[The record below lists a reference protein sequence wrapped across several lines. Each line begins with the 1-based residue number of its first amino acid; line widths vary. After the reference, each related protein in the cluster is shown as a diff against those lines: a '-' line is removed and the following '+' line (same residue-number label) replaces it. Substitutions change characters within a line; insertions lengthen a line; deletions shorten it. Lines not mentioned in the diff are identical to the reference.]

1 MKEFVEEFKEFISRG
16 NVMDLAV
23 AVIVGGAFSAI
34 VNSLVGDLITPL
46 LSLFT
51 GGIDFGHLVVRLGE
65 GAGAAE
71 FHYGNFI
78 QALIN
83 FLVISFIVFL
93 FIKGIGKVLRR
104 KKDEAPPTKACP
116 FCAQDIPAAAVRC
129 PSCTTILD
137 EDAVPQNLR

>member
-1 MKEFVEEFKEFISRG
+1 VKFIQEFKEFISRG

-46 LSLFT
+46 LSLLT
-51 GGIDFGHLVVRLGE
+51 GGIDFSHLVVRLGE

-71 FHYGNFI
+71 FPYGNFI

-93 FIKGIGKVLRR
+93 FIKAIGKVIRR
-104 KKDEAPPTKACP
+104 RKDEAPPTKSCP
-116 FCAQDIPAAAVRC
+116 FCAQEIPAAAVRC
-129 PSCTTILD
+129 PSCTTVLV
-137 EDAVPQNLR
+137 EDAVPPNLR

>member
-1 MKEFVEEFKEFISRG
+1 MKFIQEFKDFISRG

-34 VNSLVGDLITPL
+34 ISSLVGDLLTPL
-46 LSLFT
+46 LSIVT
-51 GGIDFGHLVVRLGE
+51 GGIDFSTLTIKLGD

-71 FHYGNFI
+71 FRYGNFI

-83 FLVISFIVFL
+83 FIAISFTVFL
-93 FIKGIGKVLRR
+93 LIKAIGAIMR
-104 KKDEAPPTKACP
+104 KRKDEAPPTKSCP
-116 FCAQDIPAAAVRC
+116 FCAQEIPEVAVRC

-137 EDAVPQNLR
+137 DSAVPQNLR